1 MTTQETIDKLVAM
14 RQHGFVHA
22 LREQL
27 GDADKYHELG
37 FEDRLGLL
45 VDREWAEREA
55 RSLTRRLQIA
65 RLRDKAACIEDIDYQ
80 HPRGL
85 DRALMRRLAT
95 CEWITKQLGCLIT
108 GKTGCGKTYIACAL
122 GNTACRRG
130 HSVIYRRIPRLMAE
144 LEISRG
150 DGSYPRLLARLA
162 RADLLILDDWG
173 LAPLGDQARRD
184 LVEVIDDR
192 HGERS
197 TVVASQLPVGDWHAF
212 IGEPTIAESILDRL
226 VHNAYRLE
234 LKGPSIRKKRSALTK
249 PETSDK

>member
-1 MTTQETIDKLVAM
+1 MTTQETIDKLAAM
-14 RQHGFVHA
+14 RLHGFVQG

-27 GDADKYHELG
+27 EDTDKYAELA

-45 VDREWAEREA
+45 VDREWSEREA
-55 RSLTRRLQIA
+55 RSLTRRLQLA
-65 RLRDKAACIEDIDYQ
+65 RLRDKAACIEDVDYQ

-85 DRALMRRLAT
+85 DRTLVRRLAT
-95 CEWITKQLGCLIT
+95 CEWITKKLGCLIT

-130 HSVIYRRIPRLMAE
+130 HSVIYRRVPRLMAE
-144 LEISRG
+144 LEIARG
-150 DGSYPRLLARLA
+150 DGSYPRLLARIA
-162 RADLLILDDWG
+162 KTDLLILDDWG
-173 LAPLGDQARRD
+173 LASLGDQGRRD
-184 LVEVIDDR
+184 LIEVIDDR

-197 TVVASQLPVGDWHAF
+197 TVVASQLPVKNWHTF

-234 LKGPSIRKKRSALTK
+234 LKGPSIRKKRSVLT
-249 PETSDK
+249 EEDSSDK